1 MQVMS
6 EKKMKDVAMFLTN
19 QAEELPPLQNA
30 PDEPRHFETWLPSK
44 LIKSYNWRCKTH
56 FAKSAAV
63 YVFGVYQ
70 GALSLYCCHRLINI
84 IIQQHTCCATGTM
97 LAMCRCKPEL
107 LTLDGRQLYVSS
119 LHANHLGAHL
129 LVSR

>member
-56 FAKSAAV
+56 FAKPAAV
-63 YVFGVYQ
+63 CVFGVHHSAAY
-70 GALSLYCCHRLINI
+70 
-84 IIQQHTCCATGTM
+84 M
-97 LAMCRCKPEL
+97 LCYWNHAC
-107 LTLDGRQLYVSS
+107 YV
-119 LHANHLGAHL
+119 
-129 LVSR
+129 